1 MSMESVPNIKSVPKA
16 KNRLIEL
23 EARHFQTLNPHGSER
38 QRAKLNSKSQL
49 LRIIFEHYCK
59 EYGQMIGK
67 DILSDEEVTAM
78 RQYVSSIPAEQIIQL
93 VEGWQQDWG
102 AGEYDKQDDDNKLS
116 IDAAD
121 DLIADMSTW

>member
-1 MSMESVPNIKSVPKA
+1 MSLESVPKA

-23 EARHFQTLNPHGSER
+23 EARNFQTLNFHGSER
-38 QRAKLNSKSQL
+38 QREKQNTKSQL
-49 LRIIFEHYCK
+49 LRIIFDHYCK

-67 DILSDEEVTAM
+67 DILSDEEVPAM
-78 RQYVSSIPAEQIIQL
+78 REYISSIPAEQIIQL

-102 AGEYDKQDDDNKLS
+102 ASEYDKQDDDNKMS

-121 DLIADMSTW
+121 DLISDISTW